1 MVAGDEVARRHFL
14 PFRHGVLADFGAVRA
29 ARVEFAALRR
39 VDRAGDIAFQNPQLA
54 VLLHVRGRNRG
65 HQRLGVRVQRVIKQ
79 LLRVRQFDHVA
90 QIHDADSVGNVLD
103 NGKIVRDEQ
112 IGQVALFLQIGQQVD
127 NLALDGHVQ
136 RGNRLVTDDELR
148 LHRQTA
154 GNADALAL
162 AAGELVR
169 EAMQEVARQTR
180 VLHRL
185 DDVFLHALV
194 VLLEEAVRQQTLA
207 DDVADGH
214 ARVQAGI
221 RILED
226 ELQVAA
232 ELADLVVFQSREV
245 DALVAQR
252 LVVREFRVARV
263 LRALSVQLTADVAN
277 LARKVGELLVDL
289 RQLGAQLGLFILEAA
304 GVLSGLIGI
313 LPGIIL
319 FIAMCGFY
327 PTIIEQELP
336 VDYILTQMNMPW
348 LRYIFQIVLFGTLI
362 ETGSGLI
369 YSITDRIAEAFKNKG
384 QEVPKWSTP
393 VVAVILLVGTTAIS
407 SFGLTGLIA
416 KGYGTLAWVMFIV
429 YVIPILTLGIYKISK
444 AKKN

>member
-1 MVAGDEVARRHFL
+1 MSVAVFALVMNGSSLIEKVLSLWSFVLYGVYILFL
-14 PFRHGVLADFGAVRA
+14 ILV
-29 ARVEFAALRR
+29 FANFS
-39 VDRAGDIAFQNPQLA
+39 G
-54 VLLHVRGRNRG
+54 
-65 HQRLGVRVQRVIKQ
+65 
-79 LLRVRQFDHVA
+79 
-90 QIHDADSVGNVLD
+90 
-103 NGKIVRDEQ
+103 Q
-112 IGQVALFLQIGQQVD
+112 IGH
-127 NLALDGHVQ
+127 N
-136 RGNRLVTDDELR
+136 
-148 LHRQTA
+148 
-154 GNADALAL
+154 
-162 AAGELVR
+162 
-169 EAMQEVARQTR
+169 
-180 VLHRL
+180 
-185 DDVFLHALV
+185 
-194 VLLEEAVRQQTLA
+194 
-207 DDVADGH
+207 
-214 ARVQAGI
+214 
-221 RILED
+221 
-226 ELQVAA
+226 
-232 ELADLVVFQSREV
+232 
-245 DALVAQR
+245 
-252 LVVREFRVARV
+252 
-263 LRALSVQLTADVAN
+263 
-277 LARKVGELLVDL
+277 
-289 RQLGAQLGLFILEAA
+289 
-304 GVLSGLIGI
+304 IGI